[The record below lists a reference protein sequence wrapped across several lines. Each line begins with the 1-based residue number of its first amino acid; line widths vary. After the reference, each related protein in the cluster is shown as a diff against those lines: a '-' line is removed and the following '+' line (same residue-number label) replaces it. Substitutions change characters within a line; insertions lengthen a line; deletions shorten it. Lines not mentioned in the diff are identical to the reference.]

1 MFKTCSSEV
10 AVRPKF
16 GRTVR
21 TTTIALVLATSA
33 GVALGAAPASADSA
47 TIDFELA
54 SRSPQKPAW
63 DPSVRATEGAAQRRC
78 LGVYGFRTRDYKP
91 ESINGFNRG
100 DGSWA
105 WFITWRCY
113 SS

>member
-1 MFKTCSSEV
+1 MHTKLSR
-10 AVRPKF
+10 A
-16 GRTVR
+16 VR
-21 TTTIALVLATSA
+21 TTAVALVLAAGA
-33 GVALGAAPASADSA
+33 GVVLGTAPASAASS

-54 SRSPQKPAW
+54 SRSAQKPAW

-78 LGVYGFRTRDYKP
+78 FEVYGFRTRDYKP
-91 ESINGFNRG
+91 EQINGFSRG

-113 SS
+113 SN